1 MAERVRKRDEEE
13 ATPVNEWQEEGGEKI
28 EEGSMDQARENDEGQ
43 SSSSS
48 TTTQFSTTSSLTK
61 TTTTQCLNPGC
72 AYGQS
77 FDSVKCVCNCFSG
90 FSGPLCGVLDCN
102 LLTDAFECSLGL
114 FTCLTPE
121 EVGQCPNLC
130 GYYFF
135 I

>member
-1 MAERVRKRDEEE
+1 M
-13 ATPVNEWQEEGGEKI
+13 
-28 EEGSMDQARENDEGQ
+28 
-43 SSSSS
+43 
-48 TTTQFSTTSSLTK
+48 SSLT
-61 TTTTQCLNPGC
+61 TTVQCQNPGC

-130 GYYFF
+130 GYFSTYFTVNE
-135 I
+135 IDLNLGIY